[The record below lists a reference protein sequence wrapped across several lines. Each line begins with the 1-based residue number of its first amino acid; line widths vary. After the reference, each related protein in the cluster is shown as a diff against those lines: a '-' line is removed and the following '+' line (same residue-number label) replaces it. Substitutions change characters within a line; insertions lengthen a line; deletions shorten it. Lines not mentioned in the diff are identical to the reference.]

1 MVLIEPP
8 TKTGVAPEAEK
19 ASATG
24 AERLR
29 LIALELL
36 GTRDRFRRLIENI
49 GGYVIFTIDEVG
61 TITSWNRGMERMLGY
76 AESEVIGRPF
86 EFIFTAEDQQKG
98 EPAREILEATKTGEI
113 IEDRWHSRKDGSRF
127 WTNGMLTALYDPA
140 GALIGLSKVMRNL
153 SPVAGEGLSKRAA
166 QLSAELATTVGL
178 WQTESAARER
188 LELALLNA
196 VDDERQRLGQE
207 LHDGLSQHLAGTAI
221 LSGLLA
227 RRLAN
232 GESVAAEEA
241 ARVTDLL
248 NEALVQARTLARG
261 LRPILIEHGGLTIAL
276 RELAERTAVFL
287 PCRFECPE
295 VIELHNGTALHL
307 YRIAQEAVSN
317 ALRHGAPTR
326 IAINLLREDA
336 NLVLVIED
344 DGDGMRDD
352 SSGGMG
358 ILNMKDRTKVMGGSL
373 SIESAPGA
381 GTTVK
386 CSVPLAEAA

>member
-1 MVLIEPP
+1 M
-8 TKTGVAPEAEK
+8 AAD
-19 ASATG
+19 
-24 AERLR
+24 RLR

-76 AESEVIGRPF
+76 AEGEVIGRPF
-86 EFIFTAEDQQKG
+86 GFIFTAEDQEKG
-98 EPAREILEATKTGEI
+98 EPAREISEATKAGEM
-113 IEDRWHSRKDGSRF
+113 IEDRWHTRKDGSRF
-127 WTNGMLTALYDPA
+127 WTNGMLTALHDPA
-140 GALIGLSKVMRNL
+140 GALIGLSKVMRDL
-153 SPVAGEGLSKRAA
+153 SPTADEGLSARAA

-207 LHDGLSQHLAGTAI
+207 LHDGLSQHIAGTAI

-227 RRLAN
+227 RRLAK
-232 GESVAAEEA
+232 GESVAPEEA
-241 ARVTDLL
+241 ERVTDLL

-261 LRPILIEHGGLTIAL
+261 LRPILIEHGGLTVAL

-287 PCRFECPE
+287 PCQFDCAD
-295 VIELHNGTALHL
+295 VVELHNGTALHL

-326 IAINLLREDA
+326 IVINLLREDA
-336 NLVLVIED
+336 NLVLVIAD
-344 DGDGMRDD
+344 DGDGMSDD
-352 SSGGMG
+352 SGAGMG

-373 SIESAPGA
+373 SIESAPGT

-386 CSVPLAEAA
+386 CSVPLAKAA